1 MRPLYT
7 PLIWWLSEQ
16 YRSTSAASGR
26 PLIHAAA
33 AFALLFAEAALNVT
47 IVAAVSYSWIVRP
60 TPRSRARRR
69 TSAAA
74 AASSAATPTD
84 L

>member
-1 MRPLYT
+1 VAFGAVPFDQR
-7 PLIWWLSEQ
+7 
-16 YRSTSAASGR
+16 RVRAA
-26 PLIHAAA
+26 LIHAAV

-47 IVAAVSYSWIVRP
+47 IVAAVSYSSIVRP